1 MRYLLNGPI
10 NLWDR
15 IGGRKP
21 NRRPL
26 SESRT
31 EQSESFPR
39 CRLGPYCR
47 RYFFS
52 IPPTR
57 KKGHPDVVNLRA
69 CVVCGSA
76 EGQHHMRSTARAC
89 QSVLYV
95 FIYVTVCIGTVG
107 KLIVNRYRY
116 RRQPCSMSFLY
127 ASQHLRRYDVPESA
141 IMIMMGCR
149 NGASL
154 YHIPIHCQV
163 ESSRSF
169 HDRCHLQYVLGRPQ
183 T

>member
-76 EGQHHMRSTARAC
+76 EGQHHMRGTARAC
-89 QSVLYV
+89 QCSTYLCDGMHRDSRQADRESLPLPTTTV
-95 FIYVTVCIGTVG
+95 FNV
-107 KLIVNRYRY
+107 
-116 RRQPCSMSFLY
+116 F
-127 ASQHLRRYDVPESA
+127 
-141 IMIMMGCR
+141 
-149 NGASL
+149 
-154 YHIPIHCQV
+154 PIRFPT
-163 ESSRSF
+163 SPA
-169 HDRCHLQYVLGRPQ
+169 L
-183 T
+183 